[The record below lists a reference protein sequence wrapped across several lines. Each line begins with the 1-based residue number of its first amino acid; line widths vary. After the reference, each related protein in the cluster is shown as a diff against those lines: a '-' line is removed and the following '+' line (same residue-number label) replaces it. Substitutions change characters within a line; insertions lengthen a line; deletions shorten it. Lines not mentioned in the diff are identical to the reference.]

1 VKTRHESVPTRAACR
16 GSSPR
21 IHPKSRE
28 TAGLSGCTASHAEVG
43 AVFAAEVFTPRP
55 TPTMCHAPA
64 RLPRGH
70 VHDVHRGTERE
81 RLGHEVAPT
90 SLPPVPATQHTRCLP
105 RVGPSG
111 QPSGSRVQWNTP
123 FLCLHRICSLFPIVI
138 ICLASRD
145 TTCRPSYSPSPAMV
159 YFSFAKTH
167 QSMWRR
173 RERRGSKGVLRL
185 VGIIL
190 DRVRTPSASCA
201 ASRRCYG
208 EARGAYTN
216 DDAHNRRDGDNACCP
231 ATAIV
236 DEQLVCAMIGR
247 EMEGCSRKG
256 KLFV

>member
-138 ICLASRD
+138 FCLASRD

-167 QSMWRR
+167 QSIWRR
-173 RERRGSKGVLRL
+173 RERAEEVRACYVWSGSSSTGSERRAHRAPPAGGAMARL
-185 VGIIL
+185 EAPT
-190 DRVRTPSASCA
+190 RTMMH
-201 ASRRCYG
+201 
-208 EARGAYTN
+208 TT
-216 DDAHNRRDGDNACCP
+216 D
-231 ATAIV
+231 V
-236 DEQLVCAMIGR
+236 
-247 EMEGCSRKG
+247 METMHVAPQRPLSMNSWC
-256 KLFV
+256 VQ

>member
-105 RVGPSG
+105 AWGLRASPAVHGSSGTPHFCVFIAFVLSSQLSSCVSRREIPHVDPVTPRRPRWSTFLSLKLTSPSG
-111 QPSGSRVQWNTP
+111 GGEREQ
-123 FLCLHRICSLFPIVI
+123 
-138 ICLASRD
+138 
-145 TTCRPSYSPSPAMV
+145 
-159 YFSFAKTH
+159 
-167 QSMWRR
+167 RR
-173 RERRGSKGVLRL
+173 
-185 VGIIL
+185 
-190 DRVRTPSASCA
+190 
-201 ASRRCYG
+201 
-208 EARGAYTN
+208 
-216 DDAHNRRDGDNACCP
+216 
-231 ATAIV
+231 
-236 DEQLVCAMIGR
+236 
-247 EMEGCSRKG
+247 
-256 KLFV
+256 